1 MVLVKQDGRA
11 TDLSIEG
18 KGDFGTFDYDADAT
32 LNLKKSLALQFLVFR
47 IFRNVDDRT
56 EAMNRAVNK
65 FNIAIRLRKN
75 DLSDDKSRETFKKT
89 EYKKALKR
97 FITAIGRM
105 KLKDLLALAK
115 AGDYVKNVEVLMPFE
130 NLTVNGLE
138 EPAIRSAAM
147 NTTETGKRTGVGATS
162 KVGNVQ
168 NENIAELFLNNKEL
182 VTKNTLDNLLE
193 HIEVSNDEVIFNA
206 RKYVFELLKENGYI
220 TGTVEAP
227 KSLGSPVVVNTKGP
241 SAGTEFVAEAEE
253 EELSDE
259 EKEKR
264 RKEQRRIEER
274 EEAPDYGQTEPD
286 DEGTT
291 ATGDD
296 GEGLD
301 LSGMTDEEIQ
311 EVQRD
316 INKSEEEQKKPQ
328 KPQKPKKPEKML
340 TLVSVK
346 YTGEKFE
353 IRKPDGTT
361 ESYDNDT
368 ETFDALDR
376 ITITKQMVEDALL
389 KKESDSYKPFKKL
402 IFDTLTP
409 TSGEILVT
417 DRKLL
422 IKNKVN
428 EGGEGENQGLI
439 KQLLSLKQATSKDD
453 NPFEVELKRELRK
466 KKPYELHKRIEFL
479 ELLASIEDTDYKKD
493 LFTAYLRETSTKRE
507 FFDKLDSYK
516 NQEIEDDELTDKQR
530 QAKKAEIRQIA
541 DAIDELTDIAFKGQF
556 EKVPVQDGE
565 AVVPIKIPRIVA
577 LNLKELIDEIYEFN
591 KEDLLRTESKNR
603 PTVIPIISVSEI
615 PIKEKDRFY
624 VNFNPKG
631 NRPKQITGPSNLRA
645 KPYDEY
651 PIEVAMNVGSL
662 FDDTVRRIERM

>member
-18 KGDFGTFDYDADAT
+18 KGDFGTFDYDADAQ
-32 LNLKKSLALQFLVFR
+32 LNLKNSLALQFLVFR

-56 EAMNRAVNK
+56 EAMNSAVSN
-65 FNIAIRLRKN
+65 FNIAIRMDKTKLV
-75 DLSDDKSRETFKKT
+75 DDESKKT
-89 EYKKALKR
+89 FNKREYKKALKR

-115 AGDYVKNVEVLMPFE
+115 GGGYVKNVEVLMPFE

-147 NTTETGKRTGVGATS
+147 KTTETGKRTGVGATS

-168 NENIAELFLNNKEL
+168 NEDIARLFLNNEVL
-182 VTKNTLDNLLE
+182 VTKNNLDNLLK

-206 RKYVFELLKENGYI
+206 RKYVFELLEKNNYI
-220 TGTVEAP
+220 TGTVDAP

-264 RKEQRRIEER
+264 RREQRRIQER
-274 EEAPDYGQTEPD
+274 GEASDYEQTGAEAA
-286 DEGTT
+286 DEGITD
-291 ATGDD
+291 TGDD

-311 EVQRD
+311 EARRD
-316 INKSEEEQKKPQ
+316 INKSEIE
-328 KPQKPKKPEKML
+328 KKPEKML

-376 ITITKQMVEDALL
+376 ITITKQMVEDAL
-389 KKESDSYKPFKKL
+389 KKESDSYKPFRKL
-402 IFDTLTP
+402 ILDTLRP

-417 DRKLL
+417 DRTLL
-422 IKNKVN
+422 IDNKVN
-428 EGGEGENQGLI
+428 EGGEEKNQGLI
-439 KQLLSLKQATSKDD
+439 KQLLSLKQAEAEEEDKD
-453 NPFEVELKRELRK
+453 NPFKDELKRELRK
-466 KKPYELHKRIEFL
+466 KRYDLDKRIEFL
-479 ELLASIEDTDYKKD
+479 ELLARTGDYKKN
-493 LFTAYLRETSTKRE
+493 LFTIYLREKSTKRE
-507 FFDKLDSYK
+507 FFDELDSYK
-516 NQEIEDDELTDKQR
+516 NQVIVGKKLTNKQR

-556 EKVPVQDGE
+556 KTVPVQDGE

-577 LNLKELIDEIYEFN
+577 LNLKELIDKIYEFN

-615 PIKEKDRFY
+615 PIEKKARFY
-624 VNFNPKG
+624 VNFNPKKG
-631 NRPKQITGPSNLRA
+631 SRPKQITSPVNLRA
-645 KPYDEY
+645 KTYDEY
-651 PIEVAMNVGSL
+651 PIDVAMKVGSL